1 MHDTLDYLLCIS
13 VAAAA
18 ALVQDSPASFSRQ
31 SAIVLF
37 DPLGTSLD
45 LRRQAVEVADRQGLL
60 RKPSL
65 QGLQILRLLCL
76 LHSGTSRL
84 PAPMAHAESM
94 RRRQCK
100 DAKAKRRLSRLRKG
114 HGRSRTNP
122 SRDRRIRRTAHQYL
136 LLGIGAMRLSSL
148 RNIRSSTFIHR

>member
-1 MHDTLDYLLCIS
+1 MYHQVKPDLYATPKIIQIEDKCRSLDYHLPGMHGSLDYLLCLS

-18 ALVQDSPASFSRQ
+18 ALVQDSPASLSRQ
-31 SAIVLF
+31 SAMVLY
-37 DPLGTSLD
+37 DPVGTSLD

-84 PAPMAHAESM
+84 P
-94 RRRQCK
+94 RRDGSC
-100 DAKAKRRLSRLRKG
+100 
-114 HGRSRTNP
+114 
-122 SRDRRIRRTAHQYL
+122 
-136 LLGIGAMRLSSL
+136 
-148 RNIRSSTFIHR
+148 